1 MRGLLF
7 ILMMFITTSAVAQ
20 SDFLK
25 STDKENGAVVL
36 QGAIT
41 VNDLKNEPSFSW
53 LKSADSYTPDAA
65 AVSLLR
71 DKLQDRQ
78 LVVFLGTW
86 CEDSQN
92 IIPRLLKTLSLAGY
106 PADRIKIYGV
116 DRNKQA
122 KNKEKEEYTI
132 DKVPTIIVYK
142 DNAEQGRI
150 VELPKKSVEKDLAEI
165 VQAD

>member
-1 MRGLLF
+1 MKRLLF
-7 ILMMFITTSAVAQ
+7 IWIMLMTTGAFAQ
-20 SDFLK
+20 SDFRK
-25 STDKENGAVVL
+25 STDKENGSVVL

-41 VNDLKNEPSFSW
+41 IADLQQEPSFTW

-65 AVSLLR
+65 SVSVLKE
-71 DKLQDRQ
+71 KLKDRQ

-92 IIPRLLKTLSLAGY
+92 YVPKLLQTLKLAGY
-106 PADRIKIYGV
+106 PTETIKLYGV
-116 DRNKQA
+116 DRKKEA
-122 KNKEKEEYTI
+122 KGQEKAEYKI

-165 VQAD
+165 VGAN